1 MSRAPF
7 PIQPELTAI
16 AIAFRNQAMVAER
29 VLPSVPVGTQEFKY
43 LQHNLAE
50 GITLPDT
57 KVGRGSRPNQVEF
70 TATELTDACRDYG
83 LDDPIPNADIENAP
97 ANFDPKGNATEYLT
111 NLIELDR
118 EVRTAAKVTTAAN
131 YAATNKATLAGASQW
146 SDYAGSDPVSA
157 ILTALDGMPIRANRL
172 LLGQAVWT
180 KLRQHPKV
188 LAAVFPGGGN
198 AASGG
203 VASRQAVAD
212 LLELEELVIGSSWQN
227 TAKKGQAANRT
238 RVWGKFALAY
248 YSPARISNARE
259 MVFGFSAQWGDRIA
273 GEIPDPNIG
282 LRGGVAVRV
291 GESRSETV
299 SCYDAG
305 FLWSDAVA

>member
-1 MSRAPF
+1 MSRANF

-16 AIAFRNQAMVAER
+16 AIAFRNQALVAER

-70 TATELTDACRDYG
+70 SATELTDACRDYG
-83 LDDPIPNADIENAP
+83 LDDPIPNADLENAP
-97 ANFDPKGNATEYLT
+97 SNYDPKAVAAEYLAG
-111 NLIELDR
+111 LIDLDR
-118 EVRTAAKVTTAAN
+118 EVRTATKVTTAASF
-131 YAATNKATLAGASQW
+131 AAANKATLAGASQW
-146 SDYAGSDPVSA
+146 SHADANPVSA
-157 ILTALDGMPIRANRL
+157 ILTAFDGMPIRPNCL

-180 KLRQHPKV
+180 ALRQHPKV

-198 AASGG
+198 AGSGG

-212 LLELEELVIGSSWQN
+212 LLEIEDLIVGSSWQN
-227 TAKKGQAANRT
+227 TAKKGQTANRT
-238 RVWGKFALAY
+238 RVWGKFALGFY
-248 YSPARISNARE
+248 RPQRITSARE
-259 MVFGFSAQWGDRIA
+259 MAFGFSAQWGERIA
-273 GEIPDPNIG
+273 GEIPDQNLG

-299 SCYDAG
+299 ACWDAG
-305 FLWSDAVA
+305 YLWSDAVA